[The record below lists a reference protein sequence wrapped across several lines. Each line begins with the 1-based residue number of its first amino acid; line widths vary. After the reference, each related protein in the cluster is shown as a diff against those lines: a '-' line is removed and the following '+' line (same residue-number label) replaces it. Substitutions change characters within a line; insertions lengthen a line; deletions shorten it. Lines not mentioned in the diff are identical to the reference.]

1 MHITSGLPGTGHIRS
16 LIACLITVLC
26 GSWAPHVV
34 SKDWNVL
41 LADAETQFKAAQYAQ
56 ALSTYQ
62 HIAEETANALAQ
74 FRLGW
79 IYHNGLGVPQD
90 CGEAARWYTLAA
102 TNASAH
108 EQFRSLVLLAQN
120 NLSVLYSTGCPNL
133 QADEKSAVFYLKMAA
148 NSGDSRAQANLAAR
162 TASGEQGVAK
172 NPYEAYALALKSA
185 TQKDPYG
192 RIVLAG
198 FYAGGI
204 GVPADAK
211 KAFDLIKQ
219 GSLDK
224 SEEDL
229 QQEAQFAQAGMHETG
244 EGTSRNLDE
253 SYKWYLIAAAG
264 PKVEM
269 AKQAKAAATAL
280 EAKLSAE
287 AIHKAQEDA
296 QQWLREHRGTAISAD
311 ELFDEAKSALATG
324 DDKSALVAARAMA
337 AIGDARGETISGAL
351 YDANGNADFYH
362 EDISFD
368 QCEFITS
375 FPTKTRR
382 TVTNDG
388 PLASEMVISVEAEGN
403 AVFRAECQ
411 PLSDR
416 AKAISEL
423 QRTLERYGYI
433 LGLINP
439 QYSIADSTLGV
450 TGTYAGVKIDSGH
463 QLEHYG
469 KFTVGRSS
477 ILLQLVVESQQ
488 SFPSKKTKYFIDSV
502 SIKR

>member
-1 MHITSGLPGTGHIRS
+1 MHITDGLHGTGYIRS

-26 GSWAPHVV
+26 GSWAPHVM

-41 LADAETQFKAAQYAQ
+41 LADAETQFKAAQYAL

-62 HIAEETANALAQ
+62 HIAEETANALTQ

-79 IYHNGLGVPQD
+79 IYQNGLGVPQD

-102 TNASAH
+102 TNDRAH
-108 EQFRSLVLLAQN
+108 EQFRSSVGSAQN

-148 NSGDSRAQANLAAR
+148 NSGSPRAQANLAER
-162 TASGEQGVAK
+162 TASGEGVEK

-192 RIVLAG
+192 RIVLAD
-198 FYAGGI
+198 FYAGGV
-204 GVPADAK
+204 GVPVDAK

-224 SEEDL
+224 AEGDL
-229 QQEAQFAQAGMHETG
+229 QQIAQFAQAGMHETG

-264 PKVEM
+264 PKVEI

-280 EAKLSAE
+280 EGKLSAE
-287 AIHKAQEDA
+287 AIHKAQDGA

-311 ELFDEAKSALATG
+311 ELFDEAKSALAAG
-324 DDKSALVAARAMA
+324 DDKSASVAARAVA

-351 YDANGNADFYH
+351 YNANDSADF
-362 EDISFD
+362 IMKIFLLTNVNSL
-368 QCEFITS
+368 QA
-375 FPTKTRR
+375 FPQRPSVRLPT
-382 TVTNDG
+382 
-388 PLASEMVISVEAEGN
+388 MVHW
-403 AVFRAECQ
+403 Q
-411 PLSDR
+411 
-416 AKAISEL
+416 
-423 QRTLERYGYI
+423 
-433 LGLINP
+433 
-439 QYSIADSTLGV
+439 
-450 TGTYAGVKIDSGH
+450 VKW
-463 QLEHYG
+463 
-469 KFTVGRSS
+469 
-477 ILLQLVVESQQ
+477 
-488 SFPSKKTKYFIDSV
+488 
-502 SIKR
+502 